1 MKISTTHIKLF
12 IFSFLVLFF
21 IIWKTNIYLF
31 IGIEEIYIKSLIENI
46 NILSTDNNFTFYG
59 NDEDRKFFRKY
70 NIFLLS
76 YFYTQINHI
85 LLYFNLDSNL
95 LIYFR
100 YALIS
105 FTLSGGVFFSLKC
118 VEKISN
124 TNTYVIWIY
133 ILSTVSYI
141 LVIGGIAEAF
151 THFEFFFISG
161 CLYFSMNR
169 KVIMFILFSFLAVAN
184 RETGILTFFI
194 YFLFNK
200 KNLKTFL
207 ISISPIIFFILS
219 NVSFFLEYP
228 FNYGK
233 IIFVSSK
240 PDLNLFD
247 IFSMNKKK
255 AIGSLLF
262 TVIIYCPLIYCV
274 KQYKIFTNL
283 NHNLLFFLY
292 IITVNFGTF
301 VGNLYPQLIVV
312 PFITLIFF
320 GKKLR
325 TPIKL
330 N

>member
-1 MKISTTHIKLF
+1 MKISTLKINLF

-31 IGIEEIYIKSLIENI
+31 IGIEEIYIKSLFENI
-46 NILSTDNNFTFYG
+46 NILSTDNNFTFSG

-70 NIFLLS
+70 NFFFLS
-76 YFYTQINHI
+76 HFYTQINHI
-85 LLYFNLDSNL
+85 LLYLNLDSNL

-124 TNTYVIWIY
+124 ANTYVIWIY

-141 LVIGGIAEAF
+141 LVIGGVAENF
-151 THFEFFFISG
+151 SHFEFFFISG
-161 CLYFSMNR
+161 CLYFSMN
-169 KVIMFILFSFLAVAN
+169 KKAIMFILFSFFAVAN
-184 RETGILTFFI
+184 RETGIFTFFI

-200 KNLKTFL
+200 KNFKTFL
-207 ISISPIIFFILS
+207 ISMSPIIFFISS

-228 FNYGK
+228 FNYIK
-233 IIFVSSK
+233 IIIVSSK

-255 AIGSLLF
+255 AIGSLLY
-262 TVIIYCPLIYCV
+262 TLIIYCPIIYCV
-274 KQYKIFTNL
+274 KQYKIFTNI
-283 NHNLLFFLY
+283 NHNLLFFLF
-292 IITVNFGTF
+292 IIIVNFGTF
-301 VGNLYPQLIVV
+301 LGNVYPHLIII
-312 PFITLIFF
+312 PFLSLIFF
-320 GKKLR
+320 GKKLK
-325 TPIKL
+325 TPTIL